1 LKVQL
6 SIRSPTSYLFHIEVS
21 PTGKNFISRS
31 ISQDFVDSWS
41 AAAKY
46 VYRNELTAEI
56 LGADEILI
64 SSPLWNWSIPSV
76 LKAYFD
82 QIIMSGTL
90 DASGAQGLK
99 GKKVTFVLAQGDSY
113 KPGTPRA
120 GWDHGTGYLKFLANL
135 LGATDIHIILAELT
149 LPGIAPRMQ
158 ALTGAKAASV
168 DAAREA
174 ARMRAASALS
184 VIFPNE
190 GYLSL
195 GKITQGIH
203 PNCYLF
209 ALLYSRVNPV
219 QTNNLR
225 MHRGEKYGSTCCFA
239 ERSRQV
245 F

>member
-1 LKVQL
+1 MHLVPKD
-6 SIRSPTSYLFHIEVS
+6 SRARRSPSFWHKVI
-21 PTGKNFISRS
+21 PTN
-31 ISQDFVDSWS
+31 QVHL
-41 AAAKY
+41 AL
-46 VYRNELTAEI
+46 V
-56 LGADEILI
+56 
-64 SSPLWNWSIPSV
+64 
-76 LKAYFD
+76 
-82 QIIMSGTL
+82 GT
-90 DASGAQGLK
+90 
-99 GKKVTFVLAQGDSY
+99 T
-113 KPGTPRA
+113 
-120 GWDHGTGYLKFLANL
+120 ANL